1 VNLTGDLLALAANR
15 MLVEALIL
23 VSPPLAAVLLVGLV
37 VSLIQVGTRMT
48 DLTLGFVPRFAVIL
62 LVTALALPWMGSRLS
77 AYFVA
82 SVAQAADRP

>member
-1 VNLTGDLLALAANR
+1 MNLTGDMLALAANH
-15 MLVEALIL
+15 MLIQAMIL
-23 VSPPLAAVLLVGLV
+23 VTPPLAAVLLVGLL

-62 LVTALALPWMGSRLS
+62 LVTALTLPWMGTRLT
-77 AYFVA
+77 AYFQA